1 MKVLTKRLNIETKG
15 TNDLVNITD
24 QVKDAF
30 SGLSM
35 SDGLVNI
42 FVVGSTA
49 AITSFEYESGMI
61 SDMQDFYEKI
71 ASEKAYYMHNETWND
86 ANGFS
91 HVRAAIQGPSIIVPF
106 EKTNILLGVWQQ
118 IVLVEFDI
126 RPRQREII
134 LTFMGE

>member
-1 MKVLTKRLNIETKG
+1 MEVITKHLHVETKG

-24 QVKDAF
+24 QVKDVLAQV
-30 SGLSM
+30 SM
-35 SDGLVNI
+35 TDGLVNI

-61 SDMQDFYEKI
+61 ADMQDFYEKI
-71 ASEKAYYMHNETWND
+71 ASQQAHYMHDETWND

-106 EKTNILLGVWQQ
+106 EKSNVLLGAWQQ
-118 IVLVEFDI
+118 IVLVEFDT

-134 LTFMGE
+134 LTFIGM

>member
-1 MKVLTKRLNIETKG
+1 MKVITKRLKNETKG

-24 QVKDAF
+24 QVKDA
-30 SGLSM
+30 LAQVAM
-35 SDGLVNI
+35 AEGLVNI

-61 SDMQDFYEKI
+61 ADMQDFYERI
-71 ASEKAYYMHNETWND
+71 ASQQAHYMHDETWND

-106 EKTNILLGVWQQ
+106 EKSELLLGTWQQ
-118 IVLVEFDI
+118 IVLVEFDT

-134 LTFMGE
+134 LTFTGL